1 MRALHSPRALL
12 WVSSA
17 PLRHSFPWLPW
28 QLGLELPFHTR
39 RQEETLSH
47 RSLGQRISGQGPA
60 LNQHYSPSPQ
70 FRDKQDPRQELREGG
85 WWLFLPGN
93 MKTGVRW
100 QGGRGQHI
108 KTTAG
113 FLEVSDVLAPNSDL
127 SDLPL
132 FFFFLKKNNFIEI

>member
-28 QLGLELPFHTR
+28 QLGLELPFHIR

-60 LNQHYSPSPQ
+60 LNQHHSPSPQ

-85 WWLFLPGN
+85 WWLFLPG
-93 MKTGVRW
+93 R
-100 QGGRGQHI
+100 QGSGGKGAEASISKPQLS
-108 KTTAG
+108 
-113 FLEVSDVLAPNSDL
+113 FLRYQTSWLLIVTSVISP
-127 SDLPL
+127 
-132 FFFFLKKNNFIEI
+132 FFFFF